1 MLGSGCIKCPSIG
14 CCIGVVHVRDK
25 ATSSCLFSVLCCEK
39 SSRFRITDNKG
50 VVYLVCFVV
59 ISEDDMR
66 SKYCYVLPYI
76 CLLRL

>member
-25 ATSSCLFSVLCCEK
+25 ATSSCLFSVLCCEI
-39 SSRFRITDNKG
+39 SSRFRITDKKG

-59 ISEDDMR
+59 IKS
-66 SKYCYVLPYI
+66 
-76 CLLRL
+76 